1 VKPFFTHHSSLV
13 TKEIIMSRRI
23 LLVITFFFITAIII
37 ACGSSGTA
45 TSPGDSATRLAQT
58 AEAILT
64 ATAAG
69 HVTPQ
74 PVTPQPIQTPTVQ
87 PAASPGSNPTAQ
99 PPCVNNSQFLADVTI
114 PDDTHLAPNTAFE
127 KTWRLLNNGTCA
139 WDTTYQFRLIE
150 GEAMGGATIGLP
162 KAVPAGE
169 TIDISIK
176 MIAPATAGKY
186 TGRWRIFA
194 PDGTAFGQRPYVRII
209 VP

>member
-1 VKPFFTHHSSLV
+1 
-13 TKEIIMSRRI
+13 MSRRI
-23 LLVITFFFITAIII
+23 LLVITFFFIAAIII
-37 ACGSSGTA
+37 ACGGSGAA
-45 TSPGDSATRLAQT
+45 TSPGDSATKLAQT

-69 HVTPQ
+69 HVTPP
-74 PVTPQPIQTPTVQ
+74 PVTPQPTPLPGGQ
-87 PAASPGSNPTAQ
+87 PTTPPSGNPTT
-99 PPCVNNSQFLADVTI
+99 PPEPCVNNSQFLADVTI

-139 WDTTYQFRLIE
+139 WDTTYQFRLID
-150 GEAMGGATIGLP
+150 GEAMGGATISLP